1 MIHTRILYSIFSVF
15 IFSYVLSILKVQAL
29 VLFDAN
35 QEMQFNI
42 YDEGQRVGME
52 EDEYVYNGKDEVAS
66 NKKYENDAEE
76 DDEDEEEE
84 EIPGFGGADTSYE
97 DDEDCYEDTCNEDA
111 YPGVQNVGLIGKV
124 ARTLSYFNSGGR

>member
-1 MIHTRILYSIFSVF
+1 
-15 IFSYVLSILKVQAL
+15 
-29 VLFDAN
+29 
-35 QEMQFNI
+35 
-42 YDEGQRVGME
+42 ME
-52 EDEYVYNGKDEVAS
+52 EDVSLAWNNLLFCTKLSFQEYVYNGKDEVTS

-76 DDEDEEEE
+76 DDEDEEEDE

-124 ARTLSYFNSGGR
+124 ARTLSYFNTGGRQERNHNKILLNVS